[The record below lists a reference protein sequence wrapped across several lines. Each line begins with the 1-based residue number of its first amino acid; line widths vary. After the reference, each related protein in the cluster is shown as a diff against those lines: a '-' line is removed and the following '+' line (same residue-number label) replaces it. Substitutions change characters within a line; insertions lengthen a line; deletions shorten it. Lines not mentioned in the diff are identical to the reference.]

1 MTIETECKELI
12 LNRLGE
18 LIPTATATTLP
29 KLAQA
34 LAHLK
39 SEDALT
45 GLMDKYVEI
54 MEKNRETTEENC
66 NALIQR
72 LGQ

>member
-1 MTIETECKELI
+1 MTTEVECKELI
-12 LNRLGE
+12 LTRLGE
-18 LIPTATATTLP
+18 LIPTATASTLP

-34 LAHLK
+34 LAQLK

-45 GLMDKYVEI
+45 GMMDKYIEVI
-54 MEKNRETTEENC
+54 KKNQETTEENC

-72 LGQ
+72 LSK